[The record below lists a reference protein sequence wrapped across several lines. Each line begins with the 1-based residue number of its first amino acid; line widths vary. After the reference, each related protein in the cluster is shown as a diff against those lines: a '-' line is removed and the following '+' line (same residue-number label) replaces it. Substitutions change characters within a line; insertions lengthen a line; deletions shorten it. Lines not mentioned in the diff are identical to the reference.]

1 MAETFAVNCPRCGE
15 PKKHMTDH
23 AGQIG
28 VHCSCGV
35 SFSVDIDAKK
45 IDDWWERD

>member
-1 MAETFAVNCPRCGE
+1 MAEHFSVACPGCGE
-15 PKKHMTDH
+15 EKKHMTDH

-35 SFSVDIDAKK
+35 SFSVDIEARDVNE
-45 IDDWWERD
+45 WWER